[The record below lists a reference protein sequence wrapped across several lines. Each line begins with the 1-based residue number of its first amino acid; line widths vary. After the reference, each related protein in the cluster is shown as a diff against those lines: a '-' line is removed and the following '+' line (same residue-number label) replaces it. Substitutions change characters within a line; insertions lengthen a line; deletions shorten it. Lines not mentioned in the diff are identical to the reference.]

1 MSTLFSF
8 FGPLFCWTS
17 YGARARLSPAN
28 AAQRFRRFWFDAWN
42 SAANKREIA
51 PTATSDD
58 LLELKWRDR
67 DSFFDQD
74 VQAVLTQRHPS
85 QPAFE
90 KNGFK
95 GYPIDAWRVAEQ
107 FARTAGASERSL
119 AEFGVFMGL
128 DPLWISKLLAAVAQA
143 QENHSRDTSLAPL
156 LLAAENRRRGQI
168 MQRWAECWIAHY
180 RFTTAA

>member
-17 YGARARLSPAN
+17 YGAKARLSPAN
-28 AAQRFRRFWFDAWN
+28 AAQRFRRFWFGARNPVVN
-42 SAANKREIA
+42 SPEIA
-51 PTATSDD
+51 LGPTCDD

-74 VQAVLTQRHPS
+74 VQAVLAQRHPS

-128 DPLWISKLLAAVAQA
+128 DPVWMSKLLAVVAQA
-143 QENHSRDTSLAPL
+143 QENDS
-156 LLAAENRRRGQI
+156 
-168 MQRWAECWIAHY
+168 
-180 RFTTAA
+180 